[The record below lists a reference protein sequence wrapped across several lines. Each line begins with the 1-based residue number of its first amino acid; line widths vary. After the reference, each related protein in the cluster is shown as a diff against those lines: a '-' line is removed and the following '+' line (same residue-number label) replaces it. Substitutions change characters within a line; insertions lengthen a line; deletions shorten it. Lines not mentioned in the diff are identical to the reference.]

1 MIVLLDMSSPRVFFD
16 VYADSTSLGRVVFEL
31 FDNECPKTCENFR
44 ALCTMEKGY
53 GYKSSILHR
62 VIRGYFCQGGD
73 FTSYN
78 GTGGKSI
85 FGKKFEDENFN
96 RKFTIPGLLAMA
108 NQGSN
113 TNTSQFFVTIL
124 PCPWLNGK
132 NVVFG
137 QVVEGMDVIK
147 QIETYGSETGVPTRR
162 ILIQECAY
170 SQNCS
175 DYYTCQLE
183 LYDRLLAKSRPS
195 IRPIQNDLQKINVN
209 LGFSLIRL
217 VSVNEDD
224 SLITIRGHINQ
235 TWNASVL
242 GWNSTPYANVQH
254 IRVPAHS
261 IWTPKIELI
270 NPSTTIDSEA
280 NHFIDVQS
288 SGHFEL
294 SYSTLLTSPCNFDLK
309 NFPFDQQTCTFKF
322 GSVLY
327 DIDEVSI
334 SQAIDFIIDEP
345 DLMPNGFYFVS
356 HTVNQK
362 VTFFAGFDRSYDQIS
377 IQLNIHRRPTYFVR
391 LINWP
396 GVILIFL
403 TLTIFF
409 LPPSASE
416 RICYGVL
423 LLICQ
428 FILLIIFAYYVPKR
442 LGTSWPLMGYT
453 IFYDICLTSM
463 VLALSVL
470 TRMLVDGK
478 HYSIERPSNKIR
490 TVFFC
495 HLTKLVGLKRI
506 LYATL
511 ITNRENEYDTND
523 LPNNDSAMEPLTSLS
538 NGLITTSDPLVLSS
552 NTISRDITSIKQKVN
567 ILLNEHNIHQEWIL
581 LAHIINRL
589 CFIIYL
595 FLFSFSIGNHLF
607 HT

>member
-1 MIVLLDMSSPRVFFD
+1 MSSPKVFFD

-53 GYKSSILHR
+53 GYKASILHR

-96 RKFTIPGLLAMA
+96 RKFIVPGLLAMA

-113 TNTSQFFVTIL
+113 TNTSQFFITLI

-132 NVVFG
+132 NVIFG

-147 QIETYGSETGVPTRR
+147 QIETYGSETGIPTRR
-162 ILIQECAY
+162 ILIQECD
-170 SQNCS
+170 CT

-183 LYDRLLAKSRPS
+183 LYDRLLTKSRPS
-195 IRPIQNDLQKINVN
+195 IRPIQNDLQKINVR

-224 SLITIRGHINQ
+224 SLITIRAHINQ
-235 TWNASVL
+235 TWNTSVF
-242 GWNSTPYANVQH
+242 GWNSTLYANVQH
-254 IRVPAHS
+254 FRVPAHS
-261 IWTPKIELI
+261 IWTAKIELI
-270 NPSTTIDSEA
+270 NPSTTTDYEA

-288 SGHFEL
+288 NGRFEL
-294 SYSTLLTSPCNFDLK
+294 SYSTLLTSPCNFDMK
-309 NFPFDQQTCTFKF
+309 NFPFDQQTCTIKL
-322 GSVLY
+322 GSTLY
-327 DIDEVSI
+327 DINEVSI
-334 SQAIDFIIDEP
+334 SQAIDFVIDEP
-345 DLMPNGFYFVS
+345 SLMPNGYYFVS
-356 HTVNQK
+356 HTIEQK
-362 VTFFAGFDRSYDQIS
+362 DIFFAGFERSYDQIS
-377 IQLNIHRRPTYFVR
+377 IHINIHRRSEYFIR
-391 LINWP
+391 LINLP
-396 GVILIFL
+396 GAILMLL

-416 RICYGVL
+416 RIIYGSL

-428 FILLIIFAYYVPKR
+428 FILLIIFAFHIPKR
-442 LGTSWPLMGYT
+442 LGASWPWMGNA
-453 IFYDICLTSM
+453 IFYDICLTAI
-463 VLALSVL
+463 VLVFSVM
-470 TRMLVDGK
+470 TRMLSDGN
-478 HYSIERPSNKIR
+478 HYSIEKPSTKLR
-490 TVFFC
+490 SVSFC
-495 HLTKLVGLKRI
+495 YLAKLVGLKRI
-506 LYATL
+506 SYATL

-523 LPNNDSAMEPLTSLS
+523 SATNESAMEPLTSLS
-538 NGLITTSDPLVLSS
+538 NGSTTTTTTSDLLILSS
-552 NTISRDITSIKQKVN
+552 NTISRDITSIKQK
-567 ILLNEHNIHQEWIL
+567 LNTFINEKCIHQEWIL

-607 HT
+607 HK